1 MTDTPGW
8 ASPGSPEPAGEEAEP
23 RDAAVPDR
31 PSPTPAE
38 EEPRDAAPPPPAP
51 GGPEGA
57 APAPA
62 PGPGTAPAPAGPPLA
77 GTGTGWVAPPPPGP
91 GHGPYPP
98 PGPGGPGWGGQGP
111 AGGWGWQQP
120 WVPKPGV
127 IPLRPLGVG
136 EVLDGAVSTL
146 RTYWRTVL
154 GISVVVAVLTQ
165 VVVQTL
171 TWWLERGLGDQVRAL
186 QDNGGAPD
194 VHQIARLYAEVF
206 STAGVS
212 GIVVLLSTI
221 VATALLTMVVGR
233 AVLGRPTPLG
243 EVWSD
248 ARPRL
253 LRLLGLTLLTALI
266 GAGVIIVAFLP
277 GFIAAVS
284 GAPGVLVG
292 VMFAVP
298 LLAGL
303 IVFIWLM
310 VLLSLAPPVLM
321 LEKQGIGASLRR
333 SVKLVRGS
341 WWRIFLISVLA
352 WLLVTIIGGMIQV
365 PFAVV
370 AVVLNGG
377 SGGFLNS
384 NPGNVTLGGLAITGL
399 GAAISATLT
408 MPISAAV
415 RVLLYIDQR
424 IRREALDIELARA
437 AGLPGYGAPAG
448 AGV

>member
-1 MTDTPGW
+1 M
-8 ASPGSPEPAGEEAEP
+8 
-23 RDAAVPDR
+23 
-31 PSPTPAE
+31 
-38 EEPRDAAPPPPAP
+38 APPPP
-51 GGPEGA
+51 
-57 APAPA
+57 
-62 PGPGTAPAPAGPPLA
+62 L
-77 GTGTGWVAPPPPGP
+77 GP

-98 PGPGGPGWGGQGP
+98 PAPGGPGWGGPGGPGWGGQGP
-111 AGGWGWQQP
+111 AGSWGWQQP

-146 RTYWRTVL
+146 RSYWRTVL

-165 VVVQTL
+165 LVIQTMN
-171 TWWLERGLGDQVRAL
+171 WWLERGLGDQVRSL
-186 QDNGGAPD
+186 QDSGAAPD
-194 VHQIARLYAEVF
+194 WHQIGRLYAEIF
-206 STAGVS
+206 STAGIS
-212 GIVVLLSTI
+212 AIVVLLSTI

-233 AVLGRPTPLG
+233 AVLGRPAPLG
-243 EVWSD
+243 EVWAD

-253 LRLLGLTLLTALI
+253 LRLLGLTLLISLI
-266 GAGVIIVAFLP
+266 GAGVIVVAFLP
-277 GFIAAVS
+277 GLIAALA
-284 GAPGVLVG
+284 GAPGVVIG
-292 VMFAVP
+292 VLFVVP
-298 LLAGL
+298 LLAG
-303 IVFIWLM
+303 IVVLVWLM

-333 SVKLVRGS
+333 SAKLVRGS
-341 WWRIFLISVLA
+341 WWRIFLITLLA
-352 WLLVTIIGGMIQV
+352 GIVVTILGGLIQA

-370 AVVLNGG
+370 AAVLNGS
-377 SGGFLNS
+377 SGGFFGS
-384 NPGNVTLGGLAITGL
+384 TPANVTVGGLALSGL
-399 GAAISATLT
+399 GAAIGSTLT